1 VLGSRLRGKAGE
13 SKRRAH
19 LERSLGLSRLYFYSR
34 LVLCV
39 FITGGY
45 RTYLLQ
51 QDLLTRSRLAC
62 ALIKHTCVEA
72 DMLPALS
79 LRFSHVRSLTPRPAL
94 LFEIGQ

>member
-1 VLGSRLRGKAGE
+1 MLGSRLRGKAGE

-45 RTYLLQ
+45 RTDLLQ

-62 ALIKHTCVEA
+62 ALIKHTSGDENNTL
-72 DMLPALS
+72 DDEEF
-79 LRFSHVRSLTPRPAL
+79 REGRDW
-94 LFEIGQ
+94 FEIVHEHVVE